1 MTVTHQNAERYFMTA
16 YEAAGLIL
24 LAATIG
30 GNKEIYL
37 LDMGNPVK
45 IDSLARTMI
54 ELSGMVPDQD
64 IAVNYIGLKPGEKL
78 IEVLSSQEA
87 DLEQSLYPEILR
99 VNNSNPINLDLKE
112 VDEFIN
118 SAHTMEP
125 AKVKQRIRD
134 FVMDFTIAD
143 V

>member
-1 MTVTHQNAERYFMTA
+1 MTA

-30 GNKEIYL
+30 DNKEVYL
-37 LDMGNPVK
+37 LDMGKPVR

-64 IAVNYIGLKPGEKL
+64 IDVNYIGLKPGEKL
-78 IEVLSSQEA
+78 IEVLSSKEEG
-87 DLEQSLYPEILR
+87 LEQTLYPKILR
-99 VNNSNPINLDLKE
+99 VNNSNPTILDLKE

-118 SAHTMEP
+118 SANTMES

-134 FVMDFTIAD
+134 FVTDFTIAD
-143 V
+143 A